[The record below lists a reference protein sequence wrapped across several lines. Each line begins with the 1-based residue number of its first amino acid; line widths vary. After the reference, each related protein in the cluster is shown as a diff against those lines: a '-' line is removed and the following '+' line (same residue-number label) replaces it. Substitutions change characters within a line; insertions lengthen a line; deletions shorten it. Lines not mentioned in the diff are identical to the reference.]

1 MGIWEGEKD
10 KSYNKSSCITF
21 IIKSIA
27 SKIHNKNLKDI
38 YTIYSLV
45 FCTFPGIT
53 MMAKLRYLTLFEI
66 YTQLILSKFV
76 FLFDV

>member
-1 MGIWEGEKD
+1 MGVWEGEKD
-10 KSYNKSSCITF
+10 EPHNKLSCITF

-27 SKIHNKNLKDI
+27 SKTHNKNLEDI
-38 YTIYSLV
+38 CATYSLV
-45 FCTFPGIT
+45 FYIFPRIT
-53 MMAKLRYLTLFEI
+53 MMVKLRYLTLFEI